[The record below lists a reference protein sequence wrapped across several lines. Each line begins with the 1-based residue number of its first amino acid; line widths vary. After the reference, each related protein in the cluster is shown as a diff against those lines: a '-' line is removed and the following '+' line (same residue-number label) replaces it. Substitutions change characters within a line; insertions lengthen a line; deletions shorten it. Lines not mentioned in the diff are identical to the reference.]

1 MHGMGTRAMGTAEI
15 QSWEEEPYDEP
26 EGGPKLA
33 RVRVTNAFRGD
44 IEGEGTLTYLMAYG
58 TEGAVT
64 FVGLERVVGR
74 LGGRSGSF
82 VLQHRGTFAGEAAW
96 GDWSVVPGSGTGELR
111 GLRGE
116 GGFVAQHGERAELTT
131 WYAQEPSPPRV
142 ERWGLEYELD

>member
-1 MHGMGTRAMGTAEI
+1 MGTAVI

-26 EGGPKLA
+26 EGGPKLVRA
-33 RVRVTNAFRGD
+33 SVVNRVAGNIA
-44 IEGEGTLTYLMAYG
+44 GESRLTYLMLYG
-58 TEGAVT
+58 ADGSVG
-64 FVGLERVVGR
+64 FVGMERVVGR

-82 VLQHRGTFAGEAAW
+82 VLQHRGRFEGEAAW

-116 GGFVAQHGERAELTT
+116 GGFVAQHGERAERTT
-131 WYAQEPSPPRV
+131 WFAREPSPPRV